1 MIIPTFYL
9 VERVGIAPTFRS
21 PCFLRVFFTLTPH
34 YVYFS
39 HGQAV
44 AHSSP
49 AQRHFNTPDLV
60 LISAESGKKCQ
71 ISILLVLFNVSDP
84 SHMLC

>member
-1 MIIPTFYL
+1 MM
-9 VERVGIAPTFRS
+9 
-21 PCFLRVFFTLTPH
+21 FTSRMGRTMRT
-34 YVYFS
+34 
-39 HGQAV
+39 QT
-44 AHSSP
+44 P